1 MIRHF
6 RFVVPTFL
14 ACAVTVAAWVA
25 SGRPA
30 EAAPVEY
37 VKICDYYGA
46 GYFYIPGTDI
56 CQNAN
61 AIPQTQS
68 AISGFATTAY
78 QGIAISSAI
87 VAPFMPSNANYA
99 VSAHIA
105 AFSGQE
111 AFGLG
116 GLARAG
122 NTNFFHSGGI
132 GIAASGGSPI
142 GRAGFMYA
150 W

>member
-1 MIRHF
+1 MIRHS
-6 RFVVPTFL
+6 RLVVLTLL
-14 ACAVTVAAWVA
+14 AFAVTVAAWVA
-25 SGRPA
+25 SDRPA
-30 EAAPVEY
+30 KAGPAEY
-37 VKICDYYGA
+37 VKICDAYGA
-46 GYFYIPGTDI
+46 GYFYIPGSDI

-61 AIPQTQS
+61 AIPQAQS

-87 VAPFMPSNANYA
+87 VAPFMPSTANYA
-99 VSAHIA
+99 VSAHLA
-105 AFSGQE
+105 TFYGQE
-111 AFGLG
+111 ALGVG

-122 NTNFFHSGGI
+122 NTNFFLSGGI
-132 GIAASGGSPI
+132 GIATAGGSPV